1 MLSVIFGKKSDHPLA
16 DIKSAQALL
25 ENLPKNDAYKSLMEL
40 TDLVESVTE
49 QYDFKIDHQ
58 FAVLRMIDEAALPYA
73 RKLSREYFTPFEI
86 NKFQENR
93 LWSLLVNYYRHSSN
107 AYLDVFNRFCNADK
121 GSSTI
126 RIQVPLLTARGIY
139 ALICKL
145 KFISARYG
153 QVDKD
158 IWANLALLYKHAE
171 QLQYLDTQVKL
182 YPVMPGK
189 TSVKCEM
196 GGLMVWYDSGLSTL
210 SPLYIHLVERIVAN
224 YCSDIDIR
232 PEVDRDS
239 RLCFN
244 LSSPVEPTRINMDAT
259 THPALRF
266 ICMPALQGRMEE
278 LMKILKKNI
287 VPDGLALGGNY
298 EAEVVRNAVQHL
310 LTYLVAPPV
319 RRNARRMANVTLN
332 VVNGFDQVVGH
343 SNPAQYNLGSP
354 ASWVTE
360 EISVGGFSS
369 ALPPGSDG
377 VGIGSL
383 LGIQPEGVSHW
394 GVAVVRRLLRDEA
407 NQMHAGAE
415 ILANNVACVNLSFNG
430 SGPGYEQTAL
440 WLYPKQGELSGG
452 TQLLLMKADTFSST
466 QSLKVQLDNKNYL
479 LIPSGLKEQGLDYD
493 LAKFKVIEQETD
505 TESVI

>member
-25 ENLPKNDAYKSLMEL
+25 ENLPKNDAYKFLMEL

-49 QYDFKIDHQ
+49 QDDFKIDHQ
-58 FAVLRMIDEAALPYA
+58 FAVLRMIDEAALPYT

-93 LWSLLVNYYRHSSN
+93 LWTLLGNYYRQSAN
-107 AYLDVFNRFCNADK
+107 AYLAVFNRFCNADK

-126 RIQVPLLTARGIY
+126 RIYIPQLTARAIY

-153 QVDKD
+153 QVDND

-182 YPVMPGK
+182 YPGMPGN
-189 TSVKCEM
+189 TSVKCEA
-196 GGLMVWYDSGLSTL
+196 GSLMVWYDSGLSAL
-210 SPLYIHLVERIVAN
+210 SPLYIHLVERIVAH

-244 LSSPVEPTRINMDAT
+244 LNSPAEPTRINMDAT

-266 ICMPALQGRMEE
+266 ICMPTLQGRLEE

-287 VPDGLALGGNY
+287 VPDGLSLGRDY

-332 VVNGFDQVVGH
+332 VVNGFDQVVAH
-343 SNPAQYNLGSP
+343 TNPIQYNHGAP

-377 VGIGSL
+377 IGIGSL
-383 LGIQPEGVSHW
+383 LGIQPEGMSHW
-394 GVAVVRRLLRDEA
+394 GVAVVRRLLRDDA

-415 ILANNVACVNLSFNG
+415 ILANNVASVNLSFSG
-430 SGPGYEQTAL
+430 SEPGYDQTAL

-452 TQLLLMKADTFSST
+452 TQLLLMKADTFLSS
-466 QSLKVQLDNKNYL
+466 QSLKVQLDEKKYL
-479 LIPSGLKEQGLDYD
+479 LIPSGLKERGLDYD

-505 TESVI
+505 TETII

>member
-1 MLSVIFGKKSDHPLA
+1 MLAGIFGKKSDHPLA
-16 DIKSAQALL
+16 DIKSVQALL

-40 TDLVESVTE
+40 TDLAESVSE
-49 QYDFKIDHQ
+49 QDSFKIDHQ

-93 LWSLLVNYYRHSSN
+93 LWTLLGNYYHQSAG
-107 AYLDVFNRFCNADK
+107 AYFDVFNRFCNADR

-126 RIQVPLLTARGIY
+126 RIHIPLLTARAVY

-153 QVDKD
+153 QVDND

-171 QLQYLDTQVKL
+171 QLQYLDTPVKL
-182 YPVMPGK
+182 YPGMLGN

-196 GGLMVWYDSGLSTL
+196 GSLMIWYDSGLSTL
-210 SPLYIHLVERIVAN
+210 SPLYIHLVERIAAQ
-224 YCSDIDIR
+224 YCSSIDIR
-232 PEVDRDS
+232 AELDGAA

-244 LSSPVEPTRINMDAT
+244 LNSPAEPTRINMDAT
-259 THPALRF
+259 THPAMRF
-266 ICMPALQGRMEE
+266 ISMPTMQARLED

-287 VPDGLALGGNY
+287 VPDGLSLGGNY

-310 LTYLVAPPV
+310 LTYLIAPPV

-332 VVNGFDQVVGH
+332 VVNGFDQVVGS
-343 SNPAQYNLGSP
+343 SNLLQPPQNTP
-354 ASWVTE
+354 ASWITE

-369 ALPPGSDG
+369 VLPSGSNG
-377 VGIGSL
+377 IGIGSL
-383 LGIQPEGVSHW
+383 LGIQPEGMSQW
-394 GVAVVRRLLRDEA
+394 GVAVVRRLLRDDA

-415 ILANNVACVNLSFNG
+415 ILANQVAYVKLFTNG
-430 SGPGYEQTAL
+430 NQAGEGQPAL
-440 WLYPKQGELSGG
+440 WLYPAQGELSGA
-452 TQLLLMKADTFSST
+452 TQLLLMQADTFSSS
-466 QSLKVQLDNKNYL
+466 QSLKIQLDEKKYL
-479 LIPSGLKEQGLDYD
+479 LIPSGLREKGLDYD
-493 LAKFKVIEQETD
+493 LAKFKVIEQET
-505 TESVI
+505 ES

>member
-49 QYDFKIDHQ
+49 QVEFKIDHQ
-58 FAVLRMIDEAALPYA
+58 FAVLRMIDEAALPYT

-93 LWSLLVNYYRHSSN
+93 LWTLLGNYYRHAAN
-107 AYLDVFNRFCNADK
+107 AYFEVFNRFCNADK

-126 RIQVPLLTARGIY
+126 RIHIPLLTARAMY

-153 QVDKD
+153 QVDSD

-182 YPVMPGK
+182 YPGMPGN

-196 GGLMVWYDSGLSTL
+196 GALMVWFDSGLSAL
-210 SPLYIHLVERIVAN
+210 SPLYIHLVERIVAQ
-224 YCSDIDIR
+224 YCSEIDVR
-232 PEVDRDS
+232 PEVDRAS

-244 LSSPVEPTRINMDAT
+244 LNSPAEPTRINMDAT
-259 THPALRF
+259 THPGLRF
-266 ICMPALQGRMEE
+266 ICMPALQARLEE

-287 VPDGLALGGNY
+287 VPDGLSLGGSY
-298 EAEVVRNAVQHL
+298 EAEVARNAVQHL
-310 LTYLVAPPV
+310 LTYLIAPPV
-319 RRNARRMANVTLN
+319 RRNARRMANVSLN
-332 VVNGFDQVVGH
+332 VVNGFDQVIEHIDPVYTLK
-343 SNPAQYNLGSP
+343 AP

-369 ALPPGSDG
+369 AMPSGSDG
-377 VGIGSL
+377 IGIGSL
-383 LGIQPEGVSHW
+383 LGIQPEGMSHW
-394 GVAVVRRLLRDEA
+394 GVAVVRRLLRDDA

-415 ILANNVACVNLSFNG
+415 ILANQVACVKLG
-430 SGPGYEQTAL
+430 ADGDVQTAF

-452 TQLLLMKADTFSST
+452 TQLLLMKADTFSSS
-466 QSLKVQLDNKNYL
+466 QSLKVQLDGKNYL
-479 LIPSGLKEQGLDYD
+479 LIPTGLKERGLDFD
-493 LAKFKVIEQETD
+493 LAIFKVIEQETD
-505 TESVI
+505 SEAVI